1 MQLAIECVN
10 DWAERIVN
18 TNRSGTQSQKQEQE
32 DEVQPEEK
40 VQDEV
45 IQVMEIKAQEEVDK
59 QMFPKSVDIQNG
71 PQKEEERS

>member
-59 QMFPKSVDIQNG
+59 QMFPKSVDIQNE
-71 PQKEEERS
+71 P